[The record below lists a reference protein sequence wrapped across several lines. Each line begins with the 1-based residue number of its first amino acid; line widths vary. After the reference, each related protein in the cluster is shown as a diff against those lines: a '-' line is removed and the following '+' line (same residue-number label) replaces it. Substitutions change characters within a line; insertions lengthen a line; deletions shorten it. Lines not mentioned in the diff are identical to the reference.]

1 MQQHCKS
8 LHPLCSWSGYGP
20 WGHYVECW
28 VPSFHVSG
36 TRRCGDTLT
45 ALRTR
50 GAEVL
55 KNYVCVVVR
64 YSLGVDAFEAANYKR
79 LVLQL
84 KVAICSVLNP
94 LLRDRKF
101 VLPAVAKLGG
111 AYPAHCILPRFSV
124 SESYLE
130 YEIHFGTLTN
140 APRVAT
146 EVEGRYLI
154 LGKDTWV
161 QIGTHHPGRV
171 SFRRVC
177 KQPWREADNLREE
190 SRSSVLFNDAVK
202 C

>member
-1 MQQHCKS
+1 M
-8 LHPLCSWSGYGP
+8 G
-20 WGHYVECW
+20 
-28 VPSFHVSG
+28 
-36 TRRCGDTLT
+36 
-45 ALRTR
+45 
-50 GAEVL
+50 
-55 KNYVCVVVR
+55 
-64 YSLGVDAFEAANYKR
+64 AFEAANYKR

-84 KVAICSVLNP
+84 KVAICSVLKP

-130 YEIHFGTLTN
+130 YEIHFGTLTH

-154 LGKDTWV
+154 LGKDTESRSALIIPAEFLFV
-161 QIGTHHPGRV
+161 
-171 SFRRVC
+171 VC
-177 KQPWREADNLREE
+177 KQPWREADNLCEE